1 MSEKLQNYIKPDLKN
16 GVNSNQKSAYLVWIG
31 CNYWHESRLGKIL

>member
-16 GVNSNQKSAYLVWIG
+16 GVNSNQKSAYFVW
-31 CNYWHESRLGKIL
+31 

>member
-16 GVNSNQKSAYLVWIG
+16 GVNSNQKPAYLVW
-31 CNYWHESRLGKIL
+31 

>member
-16 GVNSNQKSAYLVWIG
+16 GVNSNQKSAYLVWLNVITG
-31 CNYWHESRLGKIL
+31 MGKLG

>member
-16 GVNSNQKSAYLVWIG
+16 GVNSNQKSAYLEGKDVITGMMDVWI
-31 CNYWHESRLGKIL
+31 NS